1 MTSTYLVHWSAF
13 VIRLGGD
20 VPRPDGLSLIGTAV
34 DVMGFVSA
42 SIGRI
47 VSANSH
53 VRF

>member
-1 MTSTYLVHWSAF
+1 MTSTYLAHWSAF

-20 VPRPDGLSLIGTAV
+20 VPRTDGFSPTGVAV
-34 DVMGFVSA
+34 DAMGFASA